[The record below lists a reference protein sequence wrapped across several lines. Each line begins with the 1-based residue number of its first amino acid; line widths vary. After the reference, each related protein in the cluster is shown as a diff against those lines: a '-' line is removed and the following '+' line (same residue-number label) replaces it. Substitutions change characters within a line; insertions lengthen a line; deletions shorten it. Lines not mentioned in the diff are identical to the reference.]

1 MECLIMLAYQFRRR
15 LSLVIF
21 SVFLAVTGHS
31 YANGIITPDTVSS
44 EIKKS
49 DAEKN
54 ISAALSANAQIQ
66 FQMGLLYEE
75 GIGFS
80 QNYIFARYWFEKSA
94 EQNNEDALFYLGSY
108 YMHGSGI
115 EKNKEKGLLLYK
127 KASELGSSRATNNL
141 ALQEEKEGRIEE
153 AILLYKKAIDLGSN
167 AAILNLGEIYKDIGE
182 YDKAERILTQGL
194 YKEDVIKSE
203 ALRKLGYLYSDVD
216 FPRNDRRKSKK
227 YYLESVSL
235 GDKWALNDLGM
246 LYFHDKNYKE
256 AFNYIKMAADENIPG
271 GINNLGALYQHG
283 YGVKQDYAQAISLYE
298 KSAKMGSPGGYFNLG
313 GMYEHGDGV
322 TQDDTKALEYYE
334 QALAAGHYPAQKK
347 IDLLKAKQRK

>member
-1 MECLIMLAYQFRRR
+1 M
-15 LSLVIF
+15 
-21 SVFLAVTGHS
+21 
-31 YANGIITPDTVSS
+31 
-44 EIKKS
+44 
-49 DAEKN
+49 
-54 ISAALSANAQIQ
+54 
-66 FQMGLLYEE
+66 
-75 GIGFS
+75 
-80 QNYIFARYWFEKSA
+80 
-94 EQNNEDALFYLGSY
+94 
-108 YMHGSGI
+108 
-115 EKNKEKGLLLYK
+115 LLYK
-127 KASELGSSRATNNL
+127 KTSELGSSRATNNL

-347 IDLLKAKQRK
+347 IDFLKAKQKK